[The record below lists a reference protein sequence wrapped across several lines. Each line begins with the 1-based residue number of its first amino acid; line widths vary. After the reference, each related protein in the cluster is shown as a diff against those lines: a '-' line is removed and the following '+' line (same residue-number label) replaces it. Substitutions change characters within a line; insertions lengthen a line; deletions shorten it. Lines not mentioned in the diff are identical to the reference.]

1 MAGDR
6 RREQHAQRIG
16 DRWQGTG
23 GSRMD
28 AQRIGGR
35 WWGQEAVQDAQS
47 IGGQVAGVRRQ

>member
-1 MAGDR
+1 
-6 RREQHAQRIG
+6 
-16 DRWQGTG
+16 
-23 GSRMD
+23 MD